1 MKFLPFLQR
10 LLASG
15 AVIVSLTGVAAP
27 LALAQR
33 ASTGATTDAPEA
45 SSGRQDKTVVSARRH
60 LIVAAHPLAAQAGR
74 DVLRQGG
81 TAMDAAIAAAF
92 VLNVVEPQ
100 SSGIGGGGFLLHYE
114 RASRRMTAW
123 DGRETAPAAARAER
137 FMTVTAQG
145 ERPMRFVDAIG
156 SGLSVGL
163 PGLVAML
170 EAAHRE
176 SGKLPWARLL
186 EPAIRAAS
194 DGFPISPRLAS
205 LIAGDPLLARNP
217 AARAFFYHA
226 EGRPK
231 QVGERLFNPRLAA
244 VLRRIAGEGSPAFY
258 RGEIARDMVEAVHSA
273 FSPGDLAEA
282 DLAGYQVVRREALCA
297 PYRTW
302 RICGMPPPSSGALA
316 VAQMLAML
324 ERFDMARHP
333 ADTADAVHLIAE
345 AGRLAYA
352 DRDRYIADPAFVAQP
367 VAQLLDRS
375 YLASRSALIDPQRS
389 MGMAKPGEI
398 AEAPR
403 AGADR
408 TQDQP
413 ATTHLSV
420 VDDKGNA
427 VSLTA
432 SVESAFGSRIMVRGF
447 LLNNQLTD
455 FSFLAS
461 TDGLPAA
468 NRVQAGKRPR
478 SSMAPTMVFDTR
490 DPLREQLRW
499 VLGSP
504 GGPMIINY
512 VAKALIGLIDWN
524 LDPQAAAALPNIG
537 NRNGVTEL
545 ESGTPAAGLADGL
558 RQRGHETRINE
569 QTSGLN
575 ILAVQ
580 PPRRNAPAQL
590 LGGADP
596 RREGVALG
604 D

>member
-15 AVIVSLTGVAAP
+15 AVLVSLTGVAAP

-45 SSGRQDKTVVSARRH
+45 SSGRQDKTIVSARRH

-74 DVLRQGG
+74 DMLRQGG

-156 SGLSVGL
+156 SGLSVGV

-170 EAAHRE
+170 EAAHRD
-176 SGKLPWARLL
+176 SGKLPWAQLL

-375 YLASRSALIDPQRS
+375 YLASRSAVIDPQRS

-461 TDGLPAA
+461 TDGVPAA

-545 ESGTPAAGLADGL
+545 ESGTPAAGLADAL

>member
-1 MKFLPFLQR
+1 MKFFPFLQH

-15 AVIVSLTGVAAP
+15 AVLVSLTGFATP

-156 SGLSVGL
+156 SGLSVGV

-244 VLRRIAGEGSPAFY
+244 VLRRIASEGSPAFY

-333 ADTADAVHLIAE
+333 ANTADAVHLIAE

-455 FSFLAS
+455 FSFLPS

-545 ESGTPAAGLADGL
+545 ESGTPAAGLADAL
-558 RQRGHETRINE
+558 RQRGHETRVNE

-580 PPRRNAPAQL
+580 PPRRNSPAQL

>member
-1 MKFLPFLQR
+1 MKTHQSLLR
-10 LLASG
+10 LLLAG
-15 AVIVSLTGVAAP
+15 AIVLGLHGVAAP
-27 LALAQR
+27 TALAQR
-33 ASTGATTDAPEA
+33 SATPATSDSPEA
-45 SSGRQDKTVVSARRH
+45 ASGRQDRQVVSARRFM
-60 LIVAAHPLAAQAGR
+60 IVAAHPLAAQAGL

-100 SSGIGGGGFLLHYE
+100 SSGIGGGGFLLHYDH
-114 RASRRMTAW
+114 ATRRMTAW

-137 FMTVTAQG
+137 FMTSTAQG
-145 ERPMRFVDAIG
+145 ERPMRFLDAIG
-156 SGLSVGL
+156 SGLSVGV

-170 EAAHRE
+170 DAAHRE

-194 DGFPISPRLAS
+194 DGFPISPRLAT
-205 LIAGDPLLARNP
+205 LIASDPLLAKNP
-217 AARAFFYHA
+217 AARAFFFHA

-231 QVGERLFNPRLAA
+231 LAGERLFNPRLAI
-244 VLRRIAGEGSPAFY
+244 VLRRIAIEGPPAFY
-258 RGEIARDMVEAVHSA
+258 RGDVARDMVEAVHSA

-282 DLAGYQVVRREALCA
+282 DLAAYQAVRREALCA
-297 PYRTW
+297 PYRSW
-302 RICGMPPPSSGALA
+302 RVCGVPPPSSGEVAIAQILAL
-316 VAQMLAML
+316 L
-324 ERFDMARHP
+324 ERFDMAKH
-333 ADTADAVHLIAE
+333 AAGSVDAVHLIAE

-352 DRDRYIADPAFVAQP
+352 DRDRYLADPAFIAQP
-367 VAQLLDRS
+367 VAQLLDRN
-375 YLASRSALIDPQRS
+375 YLATRSALIDAQHS
-389 MGMAKPGEI
+389 MGIAKPGDI

-403 AGADR
+403 AGMDG

-455 FSFLAS
+455 FSFLPS

-478 SSMAPTMVFDTR
+478 SSMAPIMVFDTK
-490 DPLREQLRW
+490 DQLQEQLRW

-512 VAKALIGLIDWN
+512 VAKALIGLMDWN

-537 NRNGVTEL
+537 NRNGATEL
-545 ESGTPAAGLADGL
+545 ESGTPTTGLADAL
-558 RQRGHETRINE
+558 RQRGHDIRILD

-575 ILAVQ
+575 IIAVQ
-580 PPRRNAPAQL
+580 PARHNVPARL

>member
-1 MKFLPFLQR
+1 
-10 LLASG
+10 
-15 AVIVSLTGVAAP
+15 
-27 LALAQR
+27 
-33 ASTGATTDAPEA
+33 
-45 SSGRQDKTVVSARRH
+45 
-60 LIVAAHPLAAQAGR
+60 
-74 DVLRQGG
+74 
-81 TAMDAAIAAAF
+81 
-92 VLNVVEPQ
+92 
-100 SSGIGGGGFLLHYE
+100 
-114 RASRRMTAW
+114 MTAW
-123 DGRETAPAAARAER
+123 DGRETAPSAARAER

-156 SGLSVGL
+156 SGLSVGV

-176 SGKLPWARLL
+176 AGKLPWARLL

-258 RGEIARDMVEAVHSA
+258 RGEIARDMVDAVHSA
-273 FSPGDLAEA
+273 FSPGDLTDA

-316 VAQMLAML
+316 VAQMLATL

-367 VAQLLDRS
+367 VAQMLDRS

-420 VDDKGNA
+420 VDDKGQRRVA
-427 VSLTA
+427 D
-432 SVESAFGSRIMVRGF
+432 RIGGVRLRQPHHG
-447 LLNNQLTD
+447 
-455 FSFLAS
+455 AR
-461 TDGLPAA
+461 LPAQQPA
-468 NRVQAGKRPR
+468 YGFFVPAFDRRRAGRQPCAGRQATAQFHGADHGVRHPGSTAGTTALGAGFAGR
-478 SSMAPTMVFDTR
+478 TD
-490 DPLREQLRW
+490 DHQLRDQGADRPDR
-499 VLGSP
+499 LESRSAGCRC
-504 GGPMIINY
+504 
-512 VAKALIGLIDWN
+512 AAEHRQ
-524 LDPQAAAALPNIG
+524 PQRRDRTGVRNACRRARRCLAAARP
-537 NRNGVTEL
+537 
-545 ESGTPAAGLADGL
+545 
-558 RQRGHETRINE
+558 
-569 QTSGLN
+569 
-575 ILAVQ
+575 
-580 PPRRNAPAQL
+580 
-590 LGGADP
+590 
-596 RREGVALG
+596 
-604 D
+604 

>member
-1 MKFLPFLQR
+1 MKFFHFLQR

-15 AVIVSLTGVAAP
+15 AVIIGVTGVSAP
-27 LALAQR
+27 VAMAQR
-33 ASTGATTDAPEA
+33 ASTPADAPEA
-45 SSGRQDKTVVSARRH
+45 SSGRQDKAVVGARRH
-60 LIVAAHPLAAQAGR
+60 LIVAAHPLAAEAGR
-74 DVLRQGG
+74 DMLRQDG

-100 SSGIGGGGFLLHYE
+100 SSGIGGGGFLLHFDH
-114 RASRRMTAW
+114 ATRRLTAW

-137 FMTVTAQG
+137 FMTSAAQG
-145 ERPMRFVDAIG
+145 ERPMRFLDAIG
-156 SGLSVGL
+156 SGLSVGV

-176 SGKLPWARLL
+176 SGRLPWARLL

-194 DGFPISPRLAS
+194 DGFPISPRLAA
-205 LIAGDPLLARNP
+205 LIARDPLLAGSP
-217 AARAFFYHA
+217 TARAFFFHA
-226 EGRPK
+226 DGRPR
-231 QVGERLFNPRLAA
+231 QVGERLFNPRLAI
-244 VLRRIAGEGSPAFY
+244 VLRRIASEGSPAFY
-258 RGEIARDMVEAVHSA
+258 RGDIARDMVEAVHSA
-273 FSPGDLAEA
+273 LSPGDLTEA
-282 DLAGYQVVRREALCA
+282 DLAGYQTVRREALCA

-316 VAQMLAML
+316 VAQMLALL
-324 ERFDMARHP
+324 ERFDLAKHR
-333 ADTADAVHLIAE
+333 ADTVDAVHLMAE

-352 DRDRYIADPAFVAQP
+352 DRDRYLADPAFVAQP
-367 VAQLLDRS
+367 VTQLLDRT

-389 MGMAKPGEI
+389 MGIARPGDI
-398 AEAPR
+398 AQAPR

-420 VDDKGNA
+420 VDDQGNA

-432 SVESAFGSRIMVRGF
+432 TVESAFGSRIMVRGF

-455 FSFLAS
+455 FSFLPS

-478 SSMAPTMVFDTR
+478 SSMAPTLVFDTE
-490 DPLREQLRW
+490 EQLRW

-504 GGPMIINY
+504 GGSMIINY
-512 VAKALIGLIDWN
+512 VAKALLGMIDWN

-545 ESGTPAAGLADGL
+545 ESGTPAAALADAL
-558 RQRGHETRINE
+558 RQRGHETRVND

-575 ILAVQ
+575 IIAVQ
-580 PPRRNAPAQL
+580 PLRRDTPAWL

>member
-1 MKFLPFLQR
+1 MKFLHFLQR

-15 AVIVSLTGVAAP
+15 AVIVGLTGVATP

-33 ASTGATTDAPEA
+33 ASTVATTDAPEA
-45 SSGRQDKTVVSARRH
+45 SSGRQDKAVVSAHRH

-81 TAMDAAIAAAF
+81 TAIDAAIAAVF

-100 SSGIGGGGFLLHYE
+100 SSGIGGGGFLLHYD

-156 SGLSVGL
+156 SGLSVGV

-205 LIAGDPLLARNP
+205 LIAGDPLLAKNP
-217 AARAFFYHA
+217 AARTFFYHA

-231 QVGERLFNPRLAA
+231 QIGERLFNPRLAI
-244 VLRRIAGEGSPAFY
+244 VLRRIASEGSPAFY

-297 PYRTW
+297 RYRTW

-324 ERFDMARHP
+324 ERFEMARHP

-367 VAQLLDRS
+367 VTQLLDRA

-389 MGMAKPGEI
+389 MGIAKPGEI

-455 FSFLAS
+455 FSFLPS
-461 TDGLPAA
+461 TDGVPAA

-478 SSMAPTMVFDTR
+478 SSMAPTLVFD
-490 DPLREQLRW
+490 DREQLRW

-512 VAKALIGLIDWN
+512 VAKALIGLMDWN

-545 ESGTPAAGLADGL
+545 ESGTPAAGLADAL
-558 RQRGHETRINE
+558 RQRGHETRNND

>member
-258 RGEIARDMVEAVHSA
+258 RGEIARDMVDAVHSA
-273 FSPGDLAEA
+273 FSPGDLADA

-333 ADTADAVHLIAE
+333 ANTADAVHLIAE

-455 FSFLAS
+455 FSFLPS

>member
-244 VLRRIAGEGSPAFY
+244 VLRRIASEGSPAFY

-333 ADTADAVHLIAE
+333 ANTADAVHLIAE

-455 FSFLAS
+455 FSFLPS